1 MLDSEHVGGTIR
13 MLRKAAGFTQAQLA
27 RRASVSLSL
36 LSKVECGDRAATHA
50 LLASV
55 ARALRMPVERLTG
68 QPYAD
73 NHHDAAT
80 HAAIDELRSVLRRAD
95 LSHEDRVPRPLDALA
110 ADVATVSGLRRNAS
124 YRRLAAVL
132 PGVLDDLAVA
142 AHTLDTAAVA
152 TVHRLLVTTYH
163 AAHTMLYRLGFPD
176 LAEVVEHKLS
186 DAAHGAGDPL
196 AGGLALW
203 ARAQSFQAA
212 GDYQHG
218 LQLMDTARA
227 HLEQELRGNPSPAAL
242 TVYGSLHLR
251 SVTLASRAGD
261 TDTTRAHVAAARDLA
276 TRLGGPDQVHYGL
289 TFGPA
294 NVTTHETAAHVEL
307 GDAAAALAAA
317 EHWQPPRT
325 MPRTRRGHHYID
337 LARAHLL
344 HGNRHASLVALQQAR
359 RIAPQQTRL
368 HPMVR
373 DTTAVLVSL
382 HRRSNPELA
391 SYAGWLGLNH

>member
-1 MLDSEHVGGTIR
+1 MAQDEHVGGTIR
-13 MLRKAAGFTQAQLA
+13 MLRKAAGLTQTQLA

-50 LLASV
+50 LLAAV
-55 ARALRMPVERLTG
+55 ARALRVPVERLTG
-68 QPYAD
+68 QPYSD
-73 NHHDAAT
+73 NHHDAAAHT
-80 HAAIDELRSVLRRAD
+80 AVDAIRSVLRRAD
-95 LSHEDRVPRPLDALA
+95 LCDDSRHPRPLDQLTAEVA
-110 ADVATVSGLRRNAS
+110 AVSKLRRDAN
-124 YRRLAAVL
+124 YRRLATVL
-132 PGVLDDLAVA
+132 PGVLEDLTAVA
-142 AHTLDTAAVA
+142 REANSSAAA
-152 TVHRLLVTTYH
+152 TIHSLLATTYH
-163 AAHTMLYRLGFPD
+163 AAHTVLYRLGYAD
-176 LAEVVEHKLS
+176 LAEVVEHKLTDTAVRS
-186 DAAHGAGDPL
+186 GDPL
-196 AGGLALW
+196 AEGLALW

-212 GDYQHG
+212 GDYVHG
-218 LQLMDTARA
+218 LHVMDGARA
-227 HLEQELRGNPSPAAL
+227 RLEDQLRHHPSPAAI

-251 SVTLASRAGD
+251 SVTLASRAGKAD
-261 TDTTRAHVAAARDLA
+261 LARDHVAEARALAA
-276 TRLGGPDQVHYGL
+276 RLGGSDQVHYGL

-337 LARAHLL
+337 LARAHLM
-344 HGNRHASLVALQQAR
+344 HGNRHACLAALQQAR